1 MSIMLAIGA
10 LISVASFYL
19 AKKAWQGLHK
29 AVGIS
34 PGVLIYKNP
43 DAPLVPANLSW
54 QQLTLDQQH
63 LSLLSDQQLRQL
75 QAIDQHRANYQRYQ
89 YQQHQHQQQ
98 QQQLAAQNITPA
110 ITEQQFILHKLLHTR
125 LAEMLASYYHLV
137 SVSSSASKQAEAGQL
152 LQDLLDNIEQRQVSL
167 LAQIE
172 DSHLQDLRIMK
183 RYMDKKSGQ

>member
-34 PGVLIYKNP
+34 PGVLIYNHP

-54 QQLTLDQQH
+54 QQLTLDKQH

-75 QAIDQHRANYQRYQ
+75 QAIDQHRATYQRHQ
-89 YQQHQHQQQ
+89 YQQQQYQQ